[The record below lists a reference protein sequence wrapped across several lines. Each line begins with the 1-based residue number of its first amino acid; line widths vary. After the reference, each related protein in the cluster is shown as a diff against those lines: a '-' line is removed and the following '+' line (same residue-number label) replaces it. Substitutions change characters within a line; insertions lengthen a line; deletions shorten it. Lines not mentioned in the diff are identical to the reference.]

1 MTFFNVGTDSSGN
14 ATLSVLPQW
23 WYYPVATLPLT
34 IIVFIIWRI
43 WQQKRAHRIASQDSA
58 NIPTDVVS
66 KRRGQRFGGFFGS
79 GEKRAGVEGNGSL
92 ETDASETSLSR
103 TSVAAA
109 FP

>member
-1 MTFFNVGTDSSGN
+1 MTIFNVGTDSSGN

-43 WQQKRAHRIASQDSA
+43 WQQNRAHKIASQDSA
-58 NIPTDVVS
+58 NVPTVVVF
-66 KRRGQRFGGFFGS
+66 KRRGQRFRGFFGG
-79 GEKRAGVEGNGSL
+79 GEKRAEAEAN
-92 ETDASETSLSR
+92 ASETYLSR

-109 FP
+109 FS